1 MFDTPFTPASPTP
14 ALGGALGAPFGAEA
28 PRARRRLR
36 DDIRTRM
43 PRPGAVSR
51 VLISRPPSPVRF
63 VDYTRLSGPR
73 DDVLDYA
80 AFLFATD
87 TGWGET
93 ALELIAIEADEP
105 ERLTLVLA
113 KPF

>member
-1 MFDTPFTPASPTP
+1 M
-14 ALGGALGAPFGAEA
+14 
-28 PRARRRLR
+28 
-36 DDIRTRM
+36 
-43 PRPGAVSR
+43 
-51 VLISRPPSPVRF
+51 ISNPPSHVRF

-87 TGWGET
+87 TGWGDS
-93 ALELIAIEADEP
+93 ALELIAVEEDTEQ
-105 ERLTLVLA
+105 RLTLVLA